1 MNTKNFNI
9 RTFHVLLFGQSISL
23 LGTGMTRFAVMIW
36 AYEQTRSATA
46 LALLGFFNCITYIIA
61 SPFAGV
67 LVDRLSRRKV
77 MFLADLSAGLMTAF
91 LLAIQ
96 VAGELQLWH
105 LYLAV
110 GLAGVFEAF
119 QEPAF
124 TSTVSLLV
132 PKEEYTRS
140 NGMLGMGRSVARMLA
155 PIFGGLVQQVVG
167 LSAVLWIDLL
177 TMTIALLGL
186 LMIRIPSAPVSVVG
200 IESSGDFG
208 RELRFGIGYIFR
220 QAGLRNLTLSFFM
233 VNLFATLTYFAVL
246 SPMILARTGGDETAL
261 GIVRMAMGIGGITG
275 GALIVAW
282 KTPRRKARMYLIATG
297 LSFLICDLGMAVS
310 HSVYGWSVAGFLA
323 ELTIP
328 FIVSP
333 YFALWQEIVPPDVQG
348 RVFSIREMVQV
359 ASQPVGFLLGGLM
372 ADRLFEPAMLS
383 NGWFS
388 VLFGSLVG
396 TGHGAGMASMFLFT
410 SVCGGLLGLIGLL
423 LPSIRQLDEQG
434 SFDPQLKLLPDRPLT
449 QSE

>member
-1 MNTKNFNI
+1 MNTAKINARI
-9 RTFHVLLFGQSISL
+9 FHILLFGQSISL

-46 LALLGFFNCITYIIA
+46 LALLGFFTCITYIVA

-67 LVDRLSRRKV
+67 LVDRMSRRKV
-77 MFLADLSAGLMTAF
+77 MFLADLSAGLMTT
-91 LLAIQ
+91 LLLVIQ
-96 VAGELQLWH
+96 AVGELQLWH
-105 LYLAV
+105 LYLTV

-119 QEPAF
+119 QDPAF
-124 TSTVSLLV
+124 TSSISLLV

-155 PIFGGLVQQVVG
+155 PIFAGLVQQVWG
-167 LSAVLWIDLL
+167 LNAVLCTDIF
-177 TMTIALLGL
+177 TMTLALLGL
-186 LMIRIPSAPVSVVG
+186 LMIHIPRAPASAAG
-200 IESSGDFG
+200 MESSGDFW
-208 RELRFGIGYIFR
+208 RELRFGTGYIFR

-261 GIVRMAMGIGGITG
+261 GIVRTAMGIGGIMG
-275 GALIVAW
+275 GVLIVAW
-282 KTPRRKARMYLIATG
+282 KSPRRKARMYLIFTG
-297 LSFLICDLGMAVS
+297 LSFLICDAGMAIS
-310 HSVYGWSVAGFLA
+310 GSVVGWSIAGFLA

-348 RVFSIREMVQV
+348 RVFSIREMIQI
-359 ASQPVGFLLGGLM
+359 ASQPVGYLLGGLM
-372 ADRLFEPAMLS
+372 ADRLFEPAMQS

-388 VLFGSLVG
+388 TLFGGLVG
-396 TGHGAGMASMFLFT
+396 TGPGAGMSSMFLFT
-410 SVCGGLLGLIGLL
+410 AVCGGLLGFIGLL
-423 LPSIRQLDEQG
+423 LPSIRQLDEPESSSTQVVA
-434 SFDPQLKLLPDRPLT
+434 LT
-449 QSE
+449 NPSL

>member
-1 MNTKNFNI
+1 MNTTKINARI
-9 RTFHVLLFGQSISL
+9 FHILLFGQSISL

-46 LALLGFFNCITYIIA
+46 LALLGFFTCITYIVA

-67 LVDRLSRRKV
+67 LVDRMSRRKV
-77 MFLADLSAGLMTAF
+77 MFLADLSAGLMTA
-91 LLAIQ
+91 LLLIIR
-96 VAGELQLWH
+96 VVGELQLWH

-119 QEPAF
+119 QDPAF
-124 TSTVSLLV
+124 TSSISLLV
-132 PKEEYTRS
+132 PKDEYTRS

-155 PIFGGLVQQVVG
+155 PIFAGLVQQVWG
-167 LSAVLWIDLL
+167 LNAVLCTDIF
-177 TMTIALLGL
+177 TMTLALLGL
-186 LMIRIPSAPVSVVG
+186 LMIHIPRAPASAVG
-200 IESSGDFG
+200 MESSGDFW
-208 RELRFGIGYIFR
+208 RESRFGTGYIFR

-261 GIVRMAMGIGGITG
+261 GIVRTAMGIGGIMG
-275 GALIVAW
+275 GVLIVAW
-282 KTPRRKARMYLIATG
+282 KSPRRKARMYLIFTG
-297 LSFLICDLGMAVS
+297 LSFLICDAGMAIS
-310 HSVYGWSVAGFLA
+310 GSVVGWSIAGFLA

-348 RVFSIREMVQV
+348 RVFSIREMIQI
-359 ASQPVGFLLGGLM
+359 ASQPIGYLLGGLM
-372 ADRLFEPAMLS
+372 ADRLFEPAMQS

-388 VLFGSLVG
+388 TLFGGLVG
-396 TGHGAGMASMFLFT
+396 TGPGAGMSSMFLFT
-410 SVCGGLLGLIGLL
+410 AVCGGLLGFIGLL
-423 LPSIRQLDEQG
+423 LPSIRQLDEPG
-434 SFDPQLKLLPDRPLT
+434 SSSTQVLASIIPQA
-449 QSE
+449 E